1 MNEYWENRFRTEG
14 KVWGDTPSRTAVH
27 ALDIFQKNK
36 VSKILVPGAGY
47 GRNTKLFSTAGFAVT
62 GVEISARACEIA
74 GEFDKLTKFYQASVL
89 DMSCLTEKFDAVY
102 CFNTLHLFLEKDR
115 KVLVRQ
121 CTERLKNDGI
131 MYFTVF
137 SEKEE
142 SYGKGREVE
151 KNTYESKSGRP
162 AHYFSD
168 ADLRGHFTGTE
179 IMEAGIAEDPEDH
192 GEGPHTHILRY
203 IYARVKNR

>member
-131 MYFTVF
+131 MYFTAF

-179 IMEAGIAEDPEDH
+179 ILETGIAEDPEDH

>member
-131 MYFTVF
+131 MYFTTF

-179 IMEAGIAEDPEDH
+179 ILETGIAEDPEDH